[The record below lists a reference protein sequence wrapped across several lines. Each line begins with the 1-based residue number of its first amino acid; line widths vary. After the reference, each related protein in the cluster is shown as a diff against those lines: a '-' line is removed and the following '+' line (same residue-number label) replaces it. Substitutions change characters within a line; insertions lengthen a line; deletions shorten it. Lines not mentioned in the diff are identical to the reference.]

1 MVDVSPLIRPDRL
14 AELLAGPE
22 PPAVLDVR
30 WRLGGPPALPDHLAG
45 RIPGAVFLDLE
56 TVLAAAPGP
65 GGRHPLP
72 SAAVLSGAFASAGV
86 GDGSMVVAHDDADGS
101 VAARA
106 WWLLR
111 WLGHPAD
118 RVAVLDGG
126 WAAWEAGGHPVA
138 TGESPAPV
146 EARPGRPGAPAAR
159 PGTPIGRPGGLTG
172 GPGARGGRM
181 PVLDADAAGALA
193 GTGVLL
199 DARAA
204 ARYRG
209 DTEPVD
215 PRAGHIP
222 GARNAPFGEHLGPDG
237 HWRAPAELA
246 VRFAGLGVTPDTPV
260 GAYCGSGVTACSVV
274 LACEYA
280 GVRTP
285 EVPVALYAGSW
296 SEWSGQP
303 HRPAATG
310 PEPDGGP
317 VVAGS
322 GHR

>member
-1 MVDVSPLIRPDRL
+1 MVGVSPLIRPDRL

-22 PPAVLDVR
+22 PPVVLDVR
-30 WRLGGPPALPDHLAG
+30 WRLGGPPARPDHLAG
-45 RIPGAVFLDLE
+45 HIPGAVFLDLGTE
-56 TVLAAAPGP
+56 LAGPPVPAPGS

-72 SAAVLSGAFASAGV
+72 AAEDLARVFAAAGV
-86 GDGSMVVAHDDADGS
+86 GADSVVVAHDDADGS

-111 WLGHPAD
+111 WLGLPAD

-126 WAAWEAGGHPVA
+126 WAAWVAGGYPVA
-138 TGESPAPV
+138 TGESRVPAPG
-146 EARPGRPGAPAAR
+146 EL
-159 PGTPIGRPGGLTG
+159 GG
-172 GPGARGGRM
+172 RGGAM

-222 GARNAPFGEHLGPDG
+222 GARGAPFGEHLGPDG
-237 HWRAPAELA
+237 HWRTPEELA
-246 VRFAGLGVTPDTPV
+246 GRFAGLGVSPDTPV

-274 LACEYA
+274 LALEYA
-280 GVRTP
+280 GLRP
-285 EVPVALYAGSW
+285 PDAPAALYAGSW

-310 PEPDGGP
+310 PEPGGT
-317 VVAGS
+317 
-322 GHR
+322 